1 MRSPACRGPS
11 LASGFLP
18 ARKPSNSSHGSPTPH
33 VRELT
38 LPQLRPVISLLA
50 RLGPDRRAA
59 LPGISR
65 HRAKQSLAG
74 ALIAESLMEAC
85 GVESVEICPW
95 STREGLLL
103 ERLGVI
109 NTGRT

>member
-1 MRSPACRGPS
+1 M
-11 LASGFLP
+11 
-18 ARKPSNSSHGSPTPH
+18 
-33 VRELT
+33 
-38 LPQLRPVISLLA
+38 
-50 RLGPDRRAA
+50 
-59 LPGISR
+59 PGISR
-65 HRAKQSLAG
+65 HRAEQSLAG